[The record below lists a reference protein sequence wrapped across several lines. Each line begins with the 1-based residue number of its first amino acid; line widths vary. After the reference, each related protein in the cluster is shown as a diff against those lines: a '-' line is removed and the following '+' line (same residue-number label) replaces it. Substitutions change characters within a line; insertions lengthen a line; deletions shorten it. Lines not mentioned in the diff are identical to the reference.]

1 MNILITGIH
10 GFVGTN
16 LTKALAPK
24 HALYGLDIILPENT
38 HVVETFSWSSIQTNE
53 LHEIEAIIHLAGKAH
68 DTKNTTEEQAY
79 YDINVGL
86 TKTIFEKFLASNATT
101 FIYFSSVKAVAD
113 SVSGQ
118 YVTEDDEPKPGTAY
132 GKSKLEAERYLND
145 RLGEWEKGRKDRH
158 SERSEE
164 SHPILT
170 DPSQAQDDT
179 KKLFILRPA
188 MIHGPGNKGNLNL
201 LYKLVSKGIPWPLG
215 AFENLRSFTSIGNVA
230 FIVQQIIEREIIPG
244 TYNIA
249 DDLPISTN
257 RLIELISESK
267 SKKAKI
273 WKMNKKTIQIAATIG
288 GYLHLPLNHERLEK
302 LTESYIVSNQK
313 IKQALGVNQLPI
325 NAEEG
330 MIKTLKSFK

>member
-1 MNILITGIH
+1 M
-10 GFVGTN
+10 
-16 LTKALAPK
+16 KAK
-24 HALYGLDIILPENT
+24 
-38 HVVETFSWSSIQTNE
+38 
-53 LHEIEAIIHLAGKAH
+53 
-68 DTKNTTEEQAY
+68 
-79 YDINVGL
+79 
-86 TKTIFEKFLASNATT
+86 
-101 FIYFSSVKAVAD
+101 
-113 SVSGQ
+113 
-118 YVTEDDEPKPGTAY
+118 
-132 GKSKLEAERYLND
+132 
-145 RLGEWEKGRKDRH
+145 
-158 SERSEE
+158 RSEVPR
-164 SHPILT
+164 SG
-170 DPSQAQDDT
+170 DPNYNEQMLHCVQYDT

-230 FIVQQIIEREIIPG
+230 FIIQQIIEREIMPG

-273 WKMNKKTIQIAATIG
+273 WKMNKKTIQFAATIG
-288 GYLHLPLNHERLEK
+288 GYLHLPLNQERLEK

-313 IKQALGVNQLPI
+313 IKQALGVNQMPI

>member
-10 GFVGTN
+10 GFVGSN
-16 LTKALAPK
+16 LVTSLKN
-24 HALYGLDIILPENT
+24 HNQIYGLDIVAPGKEGIIK
-38 HVVETFSWSSIQTNE
+38 TFSWQNFDNGLLPE
-53 LHEIEAIIHLAGKAH
+53 VEAIIHLAGKAH

-86 TKTIFEKFLASNATT
+86 TKTIFEKFLASNSKT
-101 FIYFSSVKAVAD
+101 FVYFSSVKAVAD

-118 YVTEDDEPKPGTAY
+118 YVTEEDLPKPGTAY

-230 FIVQQIIEREIIPG
+230 FIIQQIIEREIMPG

-267 SKKAKI
+267 SKKPKI

-288 GYLHLPLNHERLEK
+288 GYLHLPLNQERLEK

-313 IKQALGVNQLPI
+313 IKQALGINQMPI
-325 NAEEG
+325 SAEEG
-330 MIKTLKSFK
+330 MITTLRSFK